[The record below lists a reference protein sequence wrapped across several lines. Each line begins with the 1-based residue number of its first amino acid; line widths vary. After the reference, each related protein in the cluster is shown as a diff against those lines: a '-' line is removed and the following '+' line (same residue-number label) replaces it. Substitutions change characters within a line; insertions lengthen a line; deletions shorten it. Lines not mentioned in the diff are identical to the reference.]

1 MLLQTIEQI
10 GREKNIPPDVII
22 EAVEEAMAVASKKF
36 HKTEEDLRATLN
48 RETGEVEVFAVKQVV
63 ETVEDADIE
72 IGEEAARELDADA
85 KVGDFVE
92 IPRETEDLGRIAA
105 QAAKQVIFQKVRDAE
120 RENIFDEFIERTG
133 ELITG
138 LVKRFERGDMVV
150 DLGRTEG
157 LLPRREQSRAEHYN
171 IGDRIRV
178 VIVDVLKVSRGPQVV
193 VSRVAPD
200 LLIRLF
206 EMEVPEIYDG
216 TVSIKGAVR
225 EGGDRAKVAVHST
238 EPDVDPVGACV
249 GMRGSRVQSIIRE
262 LRGEKID
269 IVQWSPDLQQ
279 YAINSLK
286 PARVNRVTIID
297 GEERHLEVVVDDD
310 QLSLAIGKRGQNV
323 RLAGKL
329 LNAKIDIKSEEDKK
343 KEVEI
348 ALAQMATRE
357 EPVSS
362 LEGVGDKTA
371 ESLVAAG
378 IKSVG
383 DVIDGGAQALTEI
396 DGIGPVGADKII
408 SSAKEALEASFQ
420 EEAPEAEEEAASA
433 VTEDAAPSRSA
444 RVAARQP
451 APAAVD
457 TAAVLSRLSGA
468 PMGDIEPADPGDV
481 TFESAGDATAEAADH
496 IPDGA
501 ATGPD
506 EAVAEAD
513 EEVAEADEAIAETD
527 DAAAETDE
535 AADEPDD
542 AAEPVATVA
551 PGDADEVASDASET
565 DNDEEEVLETPA

>member
-1 MLLQTIEQI
+1 MTRMLLQTIEQI

-36 HKTEEDLRATLN
+36 YKTEEDLRATLN
-48 RETGEVEVFAVKQVV
+48 RETGEVDVFAVKQVV
-63 ETVEDADIE
+63 EDVSDADLE
-72 IGEEAARELDADA
+72 ISEANAREIDSDA
-85 KVGDFVE
+85 KVGDFVHL
-92 IPRETEDLGRIAA
+92 PRETEELGRIAA

-120 RENIFDEFIERTG
+120 RENIFDEFVERTG

-193 VSRVAPD
+193 VSRVAPN
-200 LLIRLF
+200 LLMRLF

-216 TVSIKGAVR
+216 TVTIKGAVR

-269 IVQWSPDLQQ
+269 IVQWAADLQQ

-286 PARVNRVTIID
+286 PARVNRVTVID
-297 GEERHLEVVVDDD
+297 GDERHLEVVVDED

-343 KEVEI
+343 KEVEQ
-348 ALAQMATRE
+348 ALAQMAIRE
-357 EPVSS
+357 ESVES
-362 LEGVGDKTA
+362 LDGVGEKTA
-371 ESLVAAG
+371 EAMIAAG
-378 IKSVG
+378 VKTVG
-383 DVIDGGAQALTEI
+383 GVIDGGLAALTEI
-396 DGIGPVGADKII
+396 AGIGPVGAGKILA
-408 SSAKEALEASFQ
+408 SAEGALAGPLP
-420 EEAPEAEEEAASA
+420 EEPEVDAPEARPDQEAENDLAEEAASDTEPA
-433 VTEDAAPSRSA
+433 VTEVSP
-444 RVAARQP
+444 
-451 APAAVD
+451 
-457 TAAVLSRLSGA
+457 
-468 PMGDIEPADPGDV
+468 
-481 TFESAGDATAEAADH
+481 ESD
-496 IPDGA
+496 
-501 ATGPD
+501 
-506 EAVAEAD
+506 
-513 EEVAEADEAIAETD
+513 D
-527 DAAAETDE
+527 DA
-535 AADEPDD
+535 
-542 AAEPVATVA
+542 PVG
-551 PGDADEVASDASET
+551 PEVRDT
-565 DNDEEEVLETPA
+565 DEEEVVEAPA

>member
-1 MLLQTIEQI
+1 MTRMLLQTIEQI

-36 HKTEEDLRATLN
+36 FKTEEDLRATLN
-48 RETGEVEVFAVKQVV
+48 RDTGEVEVFAVKQVV
-63 ETVEDADIE
+63 DDVVDADLE
-72 IGEEAARELDADA
+72 ISASQARELDTDVQ
-85 KVGDFVE
+85 VGDFVDV
-92 IPRETEDLGRIAA
+92 PRATEELGRIAA

-120 RENIFDEFIERTG
+120 RENIFDEFVERAG

-286 PARVNRVTIID
+286 PARVNRVTVID
-297 GEERHLEVVVDDD
+297 SDERHLEVVVDED

-343 KEVEI
+343 REVEQ
-348 ALAQMATRE
+348 ALAEMAKRE
-357 EPVSS
+357 EPVQG
-362 LEGVGDKTA
+362 LEGVGPKTA
-371 ESLVAAG
+371 DSMVAAG
-378 IKSVG
+378 FNTIGEVLDRG
-383 DVIDGGAQALTEI
+383 VDGLTEI
-396 DGIGPVGADKII
+396 DGIGPVGAEKILT
-408 SSAKEALEASFQ
+408 SAQEAVAAASPD
-420 EEAPEAEEEAASA
+420 EPEAESEAEVDAAGGPDPVDADMGADDVTSAPAADAEGEIAEEAAG
-433 VTEDAAPSRSA
+433 E
-444 RVAARQP
+444 
-451 APAAVD
+451 
-457 TAAVLSRLSGA
+457 
-468 PMGDIEPADPGDV
+468 
-481 TFESAGDATAEAADH
+481 
-496 IPDGA
+496 
-501 ATGPD
+501 
-506 EAVAEAD
+506 
-513 EEVAEADEAIAETD
+513 
-527 DAAAETDE
+527 
-535 AADEPDD
+535 
-542 AAEPVATVA
+542 AEPVAT
-551 PGDADEVASDASET
+551 EASIDTEDDVTVGVEST
-565 DNDEEEVLETPA
+565 DSGEEEEVVEASA

>member
-1 MLLQTIEQI
+1 MSRLLLQTIEQI

-36 HKTEEDLRATLN
+36 HKTEEEHRATLN
-48 RETGEVEVFAVKQVV
+48 RETGEVQVFAVKQVV
-63 ETVEDADIE
+63 EEVEDADLE
-72 IGEEAARELDADA
+72 ISEDGAHEFDAEA
-85 KVGDFVE
+85 KVGDSVE
-92 IPRETEDLGRIAA
+92 IPREAEDLGRIAA

-200 LLIRLF
+200 LLRRLF
-206 EMEVPEIYDG
+206 EMEVPEIYDE

-269 IVQWSPDLQQ
+269 IVQWAADLQQ

-286 PARVNRVTIID
+286 PARVNRVAVID
-297 GEERHLEVVVDDD
+297 SEERHLEVVVDED

-329 LNAKIDIKSEEDKK
+329 LNAKIDIKSEQDKK
-343 KEVEI
+343 KEVEM
-348 ALAQMATRE
+348 ALAQMAARE
-357 EPVSS
+357 EPVES
-362 LEGVGDKTA
+362 LEGVGGKTA
-371 ESLVAAG
+371 EAMIAAG
-378 IKSVG
+378 VKNVG
-383 DVIDGGAQALTEI
+383 DVVDGGVDALTEI
-396 DGIGPVGADKII
+396 EGIGPVGAGKIL
-408 SSAKEALEASFQ
+408 AAAAEALAGSVK
-420 EEAPEAEEEAASA
+420 EEPETPDRGPSADVSEESVAKPAKPAAPEKHALI
-433 VTEDAAPSRSA
+433 
-444 RVAARQP
+444 
-451 APAAVD
+451 D
-457 TAAVLSRLSGA
+457 TAAVLSGLAAA
-468 PMGDIEPADPGDV
+468 PDIEVETDLAEEPAAVD
-481 TFESAGDATAEAADH
+481 EAAV
-496 IPDGA
+496 
-501 ATGPD
+501 T
-506 EAVAEAD
+506 EAPNES
-513 EEVAEADEAIAETD
+513 ED
-527 DAAAETDE
+527 DAAVGSES
-535 AADEPDD
+535 
-542 AAEPVATVA
+542 
-551 PGDADEVASDASET
+551 SDT
-565 DNDEEEVLETPA
+565 DEEEVVEAPA